1 MWTRS
6 QKILTCLTVCFFTV
20 LSTFNSSNLV
30 VAVVR
35 ISDEFHQSPTR
46 TGYVVCFNLLFMG
59 LGNLLWV
66 PLSRVIGKRPVYLS
80 ALLVFTACNIWTYEA
95 STYESLL
102 ASRIVSGLA
111 AAAAD
116 ATVPSLIADLFF
128 IHERGHYMM
137 IFHFALSAG
146 FFVGPLICAYVTQEA
161 GWRWTCGF
169 LAIAGGVTF
178 VVGFFTIR
186 ETNYRRETPNSAIA
200 VSAYPSK
207 RSFASWLSLKHG
219 VNREVSFF
227 RTVWR
232 TIRLALHPPILW
244 VGFLVGSFVGWCVLP
259 IQLTCIVFTPRY
271 WVTLSYTFSHHRNIV
286 VQMTASRVFAE
297 PPYRWDVGNLG
308 LLALAGFI
316 GAVIAFV
323 VGGKLIDVL
332 SAYMTEANGGIRE
345 PEFRL
350 PALIIPAIVGPMGVL
365 LFGISAARHLSWV
378 AAAFGYAMQGFG
390 LTALSNVVVT
400 YAVDSYQQVSFPRVL
415 TNISWYP
422 LSDHGL
428 SNSPFWFHFRC
439 AFMGW

>member
-1 MWTRS
+1 MAEDGKDGHQHDEEAMHIEHPGLVLGSMQDPNDPLMWTRS
-6 QKILTCLTVCFFTV
+6 QKTLKCLTVCFFTV

-35 ISDEFHQSPTR
+35 ISDDFHQSPTR
-46 TGYVVCFNLLFMG
+46 TGYAVCFNLLFMG

-80 ALLVFTACNIWTYEA
+80 ALLLFTACNIWTYEA

-102 ASRIVSGLA
+102 VSRIISGLA

-116 ATVPSLIADLFF
+116 ATIPSLIADLFL

-137 IFHFALSAG
+137 IFHFALSTG

-161 GWRWTCGF
+161 GWRWTSGF

-186 ETNYRRETPNSAIA
+186 KKRTIGGRLPIR
-200 VSAYPSK
+200 
-207 RSFASWLSLKHG
+207 RSFTSWLSLKHG
-219 VNREVSFF
+219 FNREVSFL

-232 TIRLALHPPILW
+232 TIRLALHPPHTM
-244 VGFLVGSFVGWCVLP
+244 GWIFSWDLCWM
-259 IQLTCIVFTPRY
+259 Y
-271 WVTLSYTFSHHRNIV
+271 WVIWFYIFSHRRNIV
-286 VQMTASRVFAE
+286 VQMTASQVFAE
-297 PPYRWDVGNLG
+297 SPYRWDVGNLG

-365 LFGISAARHLSWV
+365 LFGISSEVGGTSPPSLPPVLPPPPLPLSFPPWS
-378 AAAFGYAMQGFG
+378 
-390 LTALSNVVVT
+390 LSNLGSVT
-400 YAVDSYQQVSFPRVL
+400 
-415 TNISWYP
+415 
-422 LSDHGL
+422 GL
-428 SNSPFWFHFRC
+428 RPY
-439 AFMGW
+439 